1 MKFLL
6 LLFFVTTVSRKLS
19 FKFMNTPIYNSI
31 PICLFHSIVLVENN
45 NVNTLNK
52 EKNDVFAIDFTP
64 TEDITSPKVILKL
77 LKGKNIQGMVRV
89 SRLSREHL
97 KNNNLYSKN
106 NPICECSD
114 IQVTNEN
121 LKMLE
126 NIDPHLVFIIKSWGS
141 SFQIYKRNCRHF
153 SYFLKKNYF

>member
-1 MKFLL
+1 MKFFL
-6 LLFFVTTVSRKLS
+6 LLFFVVTAFSKLS

-31 PICLFHSIVLVENN
+31 PICLFHSIVIVENN

-52 EKNDVFAIDFTP
+52 QNNDAFAIDFSP
-64 TEDITSPKVILKL
+64 TEDISSPKVILKM

-114 IQVTNEN
+114 MQVTNEN
-121 LKMLE
+121 LKILE
-126 NIDPHLVFIIKSWGS
+126 NIDPQLVFIIKSWGS
-141 SFQIYKRNCRHF
+141 SFQIYNRNCRHF
-153 SYFLKKNYF
+153 SHFLKKQYF